1 MKTTIYEMIANT
13 TMFILLGLAI
23 TSVTVEFNDFG
34 FNINYNMYT
43 LLFLACLLI
52 NLIVS
57 IVSVRKQGGKFSDL
71 FSQNQIHKDYDER
84 EIEISNKANKNAY
97 SIAIISLVCLIFI
110 QPLVAF
116 LNAAAI
122 TNFNMMHTAVWSAI
136 VAAISVS
143 TTYSLTWILSYIN

>member
-57 IVSVRKQGGKFSDL
+57 IVIVRKQGGKFSDL

-97 SIAIISLVCLIFI
+97 SIAIISIVCLIFI
-110 QPLVAF
+110 PPLVTF

-143 TTYSLTWILSYIN
+143 TTYSLTWILSYNK